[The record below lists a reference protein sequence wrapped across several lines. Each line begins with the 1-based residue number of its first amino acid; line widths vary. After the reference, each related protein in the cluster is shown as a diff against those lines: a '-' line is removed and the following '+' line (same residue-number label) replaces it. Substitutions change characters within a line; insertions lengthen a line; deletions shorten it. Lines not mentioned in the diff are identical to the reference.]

1 MVRLDSG
8 PAQRH
13 VLKGATRMPWL
24 RGLSSVFDPNIETSL
39 PVQVISTGTSC
50 RDAITYTPH
59 QVASRYVTSA
69 RSSLL
74 LSGRFVDQRV

>member
-1 MVRLDSG
+1 MVRKDKG

-13 VLKGATRMPWL
+13 VSNGATRMPWL

-39 PVQVISTGTSC
+39 PIQVSSTGTSC

-59 QVASRYVTSA
+59 QVASRHVASA

-74 LSGRFVDQRV
+74 LSGRFIDQRV